1 MSYLLRLSV
10 GILAATACIL
20 LLSAFGARLP
30 DQPICLTITAGR
42 DAYILDV
49 RRGLIELDARYPRPS
64 FIPYLNHDYVLAAY
78 PYPEDSRRVRLMLE
92 NREGSEK
99 ILLDEEIYLPGSG
112 WWGNRTSWWHDQ
124 QRLAYLWQDGNEQ
137 EHLTVFNL
145 VDRSKRTAPLTQFDP
160 ATDDIWLAG
169 WSADGNYLSLH
180 EQDMRNGA
188 AVHILSIE
196 TLEPVV
202 LDPDLPK
209 LLNGAWSPKGDIY
222 AAITQQ
228 NSQRLLLIISPE
240 NPESIV
246 RTSIPADV
254 ARNIVWSPDGE
265 RLTLARQ
272 RLITRNN
279 VWMHQW
285 VFEIFNADGTLLQQD
300 IVGKS
305 VPQPPPGTTIT
316 TTANYIP
323 GFWSLDGE
331 QWIFLQEQA
340 DGDLAD
346 LMAFNTTSGD
356 IEPIETD
363 LVSDPALGMFFP
375 NWEYVSSV
383 EQNGIPPDNRQLILP
398 LWRDEAIT
406 LEYVNFE
413 RNQRYTLVEGA
424 SEILRSSFIGYFLA
438 LVQLSDN
445 HFVVTWSDSSG
456 EAHLRVVRSDDG
468 SIVTDLGDMQTVLHT
483 QELGDGWYG
492 FTSQRDDEY
501 NIELVHVQTGEHR
514 PLLTGLEEDNP
525 WMGVLSPDQQLLA
538 IFTAN
543 ADQLY
548 GSGGRIFIVALDSGD
563 VKAVGENAHL
573 YPIWS
578 PDSSMIA
585 YPYEETRTKRGIYV
599 VNTEGE
605 IIQQTRLPGDWS
617 TQSTISQ
624 WSRCEANP
632 PRNL

>member
-1 MSYLLRLSV
+1 
-10 GILAATACIL
+10 
-20 LLSAFGARLP
+20 
-30 DQPICLTITAGR
+30 
-42 DAYILDV
+42 
-49 RRGLIELDARYPRPS
+49 
-64 FIPYLNHDYVLAAY
+64 
-78 PYPEDSRRVRLMLE
+78 
-92 NREGSEK
+92 
-99 ILLDEEIYLPGSG
+99 
-112 WWGNRTSWWHDQ
+112 
-124 QRLAYLWQDGNEQ
+124 
-137 EHLTVFNL
+137 
-145 VDRSKRTAPLTQFDP
+145 
-160 ATDDIWLAG
+160 
-169 WSADGNYLSLH
+169 
-180 EQDMRNGA
+180 
-188 AVHILSIE
+188 
-196 TLEPVV
+196 
-202 LDPDLPK
+202 
-209 LLNGAWSPKGDIY
+209 
-222 AAITQQ
+222 
-228 NSQRLLLIISPE
+228 
-240 NPESIV
+240 
-246 RTSIPADV
+246 
-254 ARNIVWSPDGE
+254 
-265 RLTLARQ
+265 
-272 RLITRNN
+272 
-279 VWMHQW
+279 
-285 VFEIFNADGTLLQQD
+285 
-300 IVGKS
+300 
-305 VPQPPPGTTIT
+305 
-316 TTANYIP
+316 
-323 GFWSLDGE
+323 
-331 QWIFLQEQA
+331 
-340 DGDLAD
+340 
-346 LMAFNTTSGD
+346 
-356 IEPIETD
+356 
-363 LVSDPALGMFFP
+363 
-375 NWEYVSSV
+375 
-383 EQNGIPPDNRQLILP
+383 
-398 LWRDEAIT
+398 

-563 VKAVGENAHL
+563 VKAVGENAQL